1 MLYTVI
7 YITSKK
13 QIGKERDITMN
24 KNYKKI
30 MILVSLILT
39 IIFIIISLKV
49 LEKTD
54 EDYSARKIESRNK
67 FGATYMTT
75 NSEYF
80 EIINDE
86 IRSVVESNGDILIAR
101 DAALDKEKQ
110 IEQINEFI
118 RLKVKAIFINPVDWK
133 DLKPAL
139 MSAKRA
145 NIPVIVVDTPVYD
158 NQLVACT
165 VISDNYDAGVQCAKY
180 LMQKKDKA
188 KIMLIE
194 HAEAKSAIDRI
205 RGFVDT
211 ISANKSYKIVAT
223 DDSEGQLEQAMPV
236 VDKLIKLHPN
246 VDVIMALNDPTAL
259 GALAALKGNGLLG
272 KIMVFGVDGSPDAK
286 IMINNGFMTATAS
299 QYPNRIGRIAAEKAY
314 DILNGKNVEHE
325 VVVPITL
332 ITKENVFKFGLSGWK
347 QSIGD

>member
-1 MLYTVI
+1 
-7 YITSKK
+7 
-13 QIGKERDITMN
+13 MN

-30 MILVSLILT
+30 IILVSLTLT
-39 IIFIIISLKV
+39 IVFIIIISKM
-49 LEKTD
+49 LEKNGG
-54 EDYSARKIESRNK
+54 DYSARKIESRNK
-67 FGATYMTT
+67 FGATFMTT

-101 DAALDKEKQ
+101 DAALDNDKQ
-110 IEQINEFI
+110 IEQIYEFI
-118 RLKVKAIFINPVDWK
+118 NLKVKAIFINPVDWK
-133 DLKPAL
+133 EIKPAL
-139 MSAKRA
+139 MAAKKA

-158 NQLVACT
+158 DELVACT

-180 LMQKKDKA
+180 LMKIKDKA
-188 KIMLIE
+188 KIMIIE

-205 RGFVDT
+205 RGFINT

-223 DDSEGQLEQAMPV
+223 GDSEGQLEQAMPV
-236 VDKLIKLHPN
+236 VDNLIKLHPR

-286 IMINNGFMTATAS
+286 TMINNGFMTATSA
-299 QYPNRIGRIAAEKAY
+299 QFPNRMGHIAAEKAY
-314 DILNGKNVEHE
+314 DILNRKKVEHE
-325 VVVPITL
+325 VIVPVTL
-332 ITKENVFKFGLSGWK
+332 ITKENVLQFGLSGWN